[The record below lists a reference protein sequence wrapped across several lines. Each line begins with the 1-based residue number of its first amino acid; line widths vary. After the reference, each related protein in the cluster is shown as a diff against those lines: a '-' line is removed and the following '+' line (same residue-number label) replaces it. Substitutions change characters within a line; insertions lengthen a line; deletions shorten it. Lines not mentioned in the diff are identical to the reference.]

1 LEYDG
6 TSFSIDSA
14 TPTPIAIHLDRLLV
28 LADHRHQLLALR
40 SHTLPWDNVD
50 DASRTL
56 GLDIGSEKG
65 YKLLLDHRHL
75 TSQYIIR
82 RGVNQGLTSRSD
94 TPKASLTQYPL
105 QTDLQLDPLF
115 PTILRYAF
123 TRLTRWKDGK
133 GCVGRYVR
141 FQHH

>member
-1 LEYDG
+1 MES
-6 TSFSIDSA
+6 T
-14 TPTPIAIHLDRLLV
+14 TPTPIAIHLDLLLV
-28 LADHRHQLLALR
+28 LADHQYQLLALR

-56 GLDIGSEKG
+56 GLDIGSKKVC
-65 YKLLLDHRHL
+65 KLLLDHRHL
-75 TSQYIIR
+75 ISQYIIR
-82 RGVNQGLTSRSD
+82 RGMNQGLTSRSD

-105 QTDLQLDPLF
+105 QAGLELDPLF
-115 PTILRYAF
+115 PTILRYAL

>member
-1 LEYDG
+1 MEW
-6 TSFSIDSA
+6 T

-28 LADHRHQLLALR
+28 LADRQYQLLALR

-50 DASRTL
+50 DEPRNL

-75 TSQYIIR
+75 ISQYIIR
-82 RGVNQGLTSRSD
+82 RGMNQELTSRSD
-94 TPKASLTQYPL
+94 TPKASLAQYPL
-105 QTDLQLDPLF
+105 QAGLQLDPLF
-115 PTILRYAF
+115 PTVLRYTF
-123 TRLTRWKDGK
+123 TRLTRWKYRK